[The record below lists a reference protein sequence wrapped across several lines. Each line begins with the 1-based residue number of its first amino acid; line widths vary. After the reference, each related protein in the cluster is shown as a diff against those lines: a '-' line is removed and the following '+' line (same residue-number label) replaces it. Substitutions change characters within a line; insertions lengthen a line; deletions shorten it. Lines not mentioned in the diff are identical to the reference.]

1 MIKYWRT
8 IMDDDLKIANLEIG
22 GKYIA
27 IWNLY
32 MNNIIL
38 PGTYEVDNGKI
49 ILEDVINEDGSVDK
63 ASFRF
68 IYELKNFYLEIT
80 NYDSDKVTAH
90 FLVKYYTEYGR
101 YNYLKITSRT
111 KVSILDK
118 MLLSIHRFDD
128 LITDMMYFQKDL
140 EQELMEAADEVVG
153 E

>member
-1 MIKYWRT
+1 MIKYWR
-8 IMDDDLKIANLEIG
+8 IIVDDDFKIANLEIG
-22 GKYIA
+22 EKYIA

-63 ASFRF
+63 TSFRL
-68 IYELKNFYLEIT
+68 ICELKNFYLEIT
-80 NYDSDKVTAH
+80 NYDPDKGTAH

-101 YNYLKITSRT
+101 YNYLKITPRT
-111 KVSILDK
+111 KVFMLDK

-128 LITDMMYFQKDL
+128 LIMDMMQFQKDL
-140 EQELMEAADEVVG
+140 EQELMEVIDE
-153 E
+153 EASE

>member
-1 MIKYWRT
+1 MIKYWR
-8 IMDDDLKIANLEIG
+8 IIVDDDFKIANLEIG

-63 ASFRF
+63 TSFRF
-68 IYELKNFYLEIT
+68 IYELKNLYLEIT
-80 NYDSDKVTAH
+80 NYDPDKDTAH
-90 FLVKYYTEYGR
+90 FLVKYYTEYNR
-101 YNYLKITSRT
+101 YNYLKITSHT

-128 LITDMMYFQKDL
+128 LIMDMMQFQKDL
-140 EQELMEAADEVVG
+140 EQELMEAIDEEVG

>member
-1 MIKYWRT
+1 MIKYWR
-8 IMDDDLKIANLEIG
+8 IIVDDDFKIANLEIG

-49 ILEDVINEDGSVDK
+49 ILEDIINEDGSIDK

-80 NYDSDKVTAH
+80 NYDPDKGTVH

-111 KVSILDK
+111 KVFILDK
-118 MLLSIHRFDD
+118 MLLGIHRFDD
-128 LITDMMYFQKDL
+128 LIMDMMQFQRDL
-140 EQELMEAADEVVG
+140 EQELMEAVDEVAG

>member
-8 IMDDDLKIANLEIG
+8 IIDDDFKTINLRIG
-22 GKYIA
+22 EKYVA

-32 MNNIIL
+32 MNNIII
-38 PGTYEVDNGKI
+38 PGTYEVDKGKI
-49 ILEDVINEDGSVDK
+49 ILEDVTKEDGSVDK
-63 ASFRF
+63 ESFKF

-80 NYDSDKVTAH
+80 NYDPSKGTAH
-90 FLVKYYTEYGR
+90 FLVKYYAEYSR
-101 YNYLKITSRT
+101 YNYLKITFRT

-128 LITDMMYFQKDL
+128 LIMDMMQFQKDL
-140 EQELMEAADEVVG
+140 EQELMEVIDEVAS

>member
-1 MIKYWRT
+1 MIKYWR
-8 IMDDDLKIANLEIG
+8 IIVDDDFKIANLEIG
-22 GKYIA
+22 EKYIA

-63 ASFRF
+63 TSFRF

-80 NYDSDKVTAH
+80 NYDPDKGTAH
-90 FLVKYYTEYGR
+90 FLVKYYTEYSR
-101 YNYLKITSRT
+101 YNYLKITSHT

-128 LITDMMYFQKDL
+128 LIMDMMQFQKDL
-140 EQELMEAADEVVG
+140 EQELMEVIDEEVG

>member
-8 IMDDDLKIANLEIG
+8 IIDDDFKTINLRIG
-22 GKYIA
+22 EKYVA

-32 MNNIIL
+32 MNNIII
-38 PGTYEVDNGKI
+38 PGTYEVDKGKI
-49 ILEDVINEDGSVDK
+49 ILEDVTKEDGSVDK
-63 ASFRF
+63 ESFKF

-80 NYDSDKVTAH
+80 NYDPSNGTAH
-90 FLVKYYTEYGR
+90 FLVKYYAEYSR
-101 YNYLKITSRT
+101 YNYLKITFRT

-128 LITDMMYFQKDL
+128 LIMDMMQFQKDL
-140 EQELMEAADEVVG
+140 EQELMEVIDEVAS

>member
-1 MIKYWRT
+1 MIKYWR
-8 IMDDDLKIANLEIG
+8 IIVEDDFKIANLEIG
-22 GKYIA
+22 EKYIA

-63 ASFRF
+63 TSFRF

-80 NYDSDKVTAH
+80 NYDPDKGTAH

-101 YNYLKITSRT
+101 YSYLKITSRT
-111 KVSILDK
+111 KVFILDK

-128 LITDMMYFQKDL
+128 LITDMMQFQKDL
-140 EQELMEAADEVVG
+140 EQELMEAIDEVAS

>member
-1 MIKYWRT
+1 MIKYWR
-8 IMDDDLKIANLEIG
+8 IIVDDDFKIANLEIG

-63 ASFRF
+63 TSFRF
-68 IYELKNFYLEIT
+68 IYELKNLYLEIT
-80 NYDSDKVTAH
+80 NYDPDKGTAH
-90 FLVKYYTEYGR
+90 FLVKYYTEYNR
-101 YNYLKITSRT
+101 YNYLKITSHT

-128 LITDMMYFQKDL
+128 LIMDMMQFQKDL
-140 EQELMEAADEVVG
+140 EQELMEVIDEEAG